1 MTPFD
6 PEAAETGDAPAPD
19 DLTPLPPALATP
31 PGAGAVADEAG
42 ARAVPRSEAA
52 RRFEGGPLIVA
63 HASLTAR
70 RLGLSPPPRSADL
83 LDALEL
89 FAFVRPAR
97 FCAPSAAGLALAL
110 GFAEPAGAE
119 AQALALREACRL
131 LLDEVAREP
140 APSREEALQIAETL
154 ARAGWSWAPRVLAAV
169 RSEPVRERRH
179 RGSGLDVWTRLSE
192 WQDQAPAG
200 EPGSHPVHAEETR
213 TRLAELLAR
222 AGLDE
227 ARPSQ
232 AEFAAE
238 AAHAFAARDRE
249 GAPRAIL
256 AEAGTGVGKTLGYL
270 APASLWAERNGPSV
284 WISTYTRALQR
295 QIDRES
301 AAVFPDPAVRAKKAV
316 VRKGRENY
324 LCLLNLQDLVQAS
337 ALGTADA
344 IGVALAARWAAA
356 TRDGDMTGGDFPAWL
371 PSLFAVSAS
380 SQASAAN
387 LVDRRGECVH
397 AACPHY
403 KTCFVEKAIRASR
416 QADLVIANH
425 ALVLTQAAFDGARTA
440 RGLKSDSETTAL
452 KRIVFDEGHH
462 LFDAADNAFSACLS
476 GQEAAELR
484 RWIRGPEGRGRRG
497 RGLEQ
502 RLGDLVADREGA
514 REALNMVLRA
524 AAQLPGEGWSGRI
537 APPSGEINP
546 IGPIESLLAAALEQ
560 LRARADVRGGDLGM
574 ECSARPATPVL
585 LAAAPAAA
593 RSLAEIEA
601 PLLALAR
608 ALEDLLDDE
617 ADQLDSGQRARI
629 EGALRGLDR
638 RARMTIPAW
647 RSMLQSLVEEGA
659 EDDPDFVDWISA
671 EMMFGRVVDA
681 ALRRHWVDPTVP
693 LEAAVIAP
701 AHGVLITSATL
712 TDPALEDAFDLARQ
726 KTGTARLLEPP
737 KLTRVES
744 PFDYAS
750 QARVFVVTD
759 VARDDA
765 RQMAAAMR
773 ELFLAAGGGAL
784 GLFTAIRRLRA
795 VYELLAQPLAQRGLS
810 LYAQHVDPL
819 EVGALVDV
827 FRAEEHS
834 CLLGTD
840 AVRDGIDVPGSAL
853 RLIAFDRVPWPRPDL
868 LHKARRQRFGGKGY
882 DDAVARAR
890 IAQAF
895 GRLIRRADDRG
906 VFVLLDAA
914 APTRLFASLPPG
926 VEIQRLGLTDALDQI
941 NAFLQTGAA
950 SL

>member
-1 MTPFD
+1 MSPFD
-6 PEAAETGDAPAPD
+6 PQASETFGEAVLGDG
-19 DLTPLPPALATP
+19 PLPPALATP
-31 PGAGAVADEAG
+31 PGAGAVADETG
-42 ARAVPRSEAA
+42 ARSVPRSVAA
-52 RRFEGGPLIVA
+52 KLFEEGLLIVA
-63 HASLTAR
+63 HAGLTAR
-70 RLGLSPPPRSADL
+70 RLNLSPPARSQTL
-83 LDALEL
+83 MDALEL
-89 FAFVRPAR
+89 YAFVRPAR

-110 GFAEPAGAE
+110 GFPEPAGAE
-119 AQALALREACRL
+119 AQATALRNGCQT
-131 LLDEVAREP
+131 LLDELASDPV
-140 APSREEALQIAETL
+140 PSREEAIQVAETL
-154 ARAGWSWAPRVLAAV
+154 GRAQWAWAPRVLAALNS
-169 RSEPVRERRH
+169 RPVRERRH
-179 RGSGLDVWTRLSE
+179 RGSGLDVWSRLKE
-192 WQDQAPAG
+192 WEDEAPAG
-200 EPGSHPVHAEETR
+200 EPGSYPIEPEETR
-213 TRLAELLAR
+213 RRLGELLAR

-227 ARPSQ
+227 LRPSQ
-232 AEFAAE
+232 AEYAAE
-238 AAHAFAARDRE
+238 VSYAFAARDKDQ
-249 GAPRAIL
+249 APRAVL

-270 APASLWAERNGPSV
+270 APASLWAERNGGPV

-324 LCLLNLQDLVQAS
+324 LCILNFQDMVNSS
-337 ALGTADA
+337 AIGGADA
-344 IGVALAARWAAA
+344 IGVALAARWVAA

-371 PSLFAVSAS
+371 PSLFAVSPSA
-380 SQASAAN
+380 QASASN

-397 AACPHY
+397 AGCTHY
-403 KTCFVEKAIRASR
+403 RTCFVEKAIRASR
-416 QADLVIANH
+416 KADLVIANH

-440 RGLKSDSETTAL
+440 RGLKSDGETTAL

-476 GQEAAELR
+476 GQETAELR
-484 RWIRGPEGRGRRG
+484 RWIRGPESRGRRG

-514 REALNMVLRA
+514 REALNAVLRA
-524 AAQLPGEGWSGRI
+524 AAQLPGDGWSGRI

-546 IGPIESLLAAALEQ
+546 IGPIETFLAAALEQ
-560 LRARADVRGGDLGM
+560 LRARTDEKYGDLGM

-585 LAAAPAAA
+585 LAAAPPAA
-593 RSLAEIEA
+593 RALAAIEA

-617 ADQLDSGQRARI
+617 ADELDTGERARI

-638 RARMTIPAW
+638 RARMTLPAW
-647 RSMLQSLVEEGA
+647 RSMLQGLADETA
-659 EDDPDFVDWISA
+659 QDDPDFVDWIST

-701 AHGVLITSATL
+701 AHGVLVTSATL
-712 TDPALEDAFDLARQ
+712 TDPAQEDPFELARLR
-726 KTGTARLLEPP
+726 TGAARLAQPA
-737 KLTRVES
+737 KLVRVES

-750 QARVFVVTD
+750 QALVFVVND
-759 VARDDA
+759 VARDDT
-765 RQMAAAMR
+765 RQVAAAMR
-773 ELFLAAGGGAL
+773 ELFLVAGGGAL

-795 VYELLAQPLAQRGLS
+795 VYEQLAGPLSQKGLS

-853 RLIAFDRVPWPRPDL
+853 RLIAFDRVPWPRPNL
-868 LHKARRQRFGGKGY
+868 LHKARRQRFGGKAY
-882 DDAVARAR
+882 DDAIARAR

-926 VEIQRLGLTDALDQI
+926 VEIQRVGLVEALEAI
-941 NAFLQTGAA
+941 KAFLQTDADTA
-950 SL
+950 

>member
-1 MTPFD
+1 M
-6 PEAAETGDAPAPD
+6 
-19 DLTPLPPALATP
+19 
-31 PGAGAVADEAG
+31 ADEG
-42 ARAVPRSEAA
+42 SSRAVPRSQAA
-52 RRFEGGPLIVA
+52 RLFEEGPLIVA
-63 HASLTAR
+63 HAGLTAR
-70 RLGLSPPPRSADL
+70 RLGLTPPPRSASI

-110 GFAEPAGAE
+110 GFPEPAGPE
-119 AQALALREACRL
+119 AQAVALRHACRL
-131 LLDEVAREP
+131 LLDEVAASP
-140 APSREEALQIAETL
+140 VPTREEALQVAETL
-154 ARAGWSWAPRVLAAV
+154 ARAGWSWAPRVLMAL
-169 RSEPVRERRH
+169 RSQPVRERKH
-179 RGSGLDVWTRLSE
+179 RGSGLDVWSRLPE
-192 WQDQAPAG
+192 WEDHAPSG
-200 EPGSHPVHAEETR
+200 EPGSQSIDAEATR
-213 TRLAELLAR
+213 ARLAELLTR

-238 AAHAFAARDRE
+238 VAHAFQARDKE
-249 GAPRAIL
+249 GAPNAIL

-324 LCLLNLQDLVQAS
+324 LCLLNFQDMVQAS
-337 ALGTADA
+337 ALGGSDA
-344 IGVALAARWAAA
+344 VGVALAARWVAA

-371 PSLFAVSAS
+371 PTLFGVGSSA
-380 SQASAAN
+380 QASAAN

-416 QADLVIANH
+416 KADLVIANH
-425 ALVLTQAAFDGARTA
+425 ALVLTQAAFDGARSA
-440 RGLKSDSETTAL
+440 RGLKADSETTAL

-462 LFDAADNAFSACLS
+462 LFEAADNAFSACLS

-502 RLGDLVADREGA
+502 RLGDLVSDREDA
-514 REALNMVLRA
+514 HKALFDVLRA

-546 IGPIESLLAAALEQ
+546 IGPIETFLAAALDQ
-560 LRARADVRGGDLGM
+560 VRARADTKLGELGS
-574 ECSARPATPVL
+574 ECSARPVTPTL
-585 LAAAPAAA
+585 LAAAPPAA
-593 RSLAEIEA
+593 RALAAIEA

-617 ADQLDSGQRARI
+617 AEKLESGERARI

-638 RARMTIPAW
+638 RARMTLPAW
-647 RSMLQSLVEEGA
+647 RSMLQGLSEAAA

-671 EMMFGRVVDA
+671 EMKFGRVVDA
-681 ALRRHWVDPTVP
+681 ALRRHWVDPTLP

-701 AHGVLITSATL
+701 SHGVLITSATL
-712 TDPALEDAFDLARQ
+712 TDPALEDPFELARL
-726 KTGTARLLEPP
+726 KSGTARLPVAP

-759 VARDDA
+759 IARDDA

-773 ELFLAAGGGAL
+773 ELFLASGGGAL

-795 VYELLAQPLAQRGLS
+795 VYEQLAGPLAQKGLS

-840 AVRDGIDVPGSAL
+840 AVRDGIDVPGTAL

-868 LHKARRQRFGGKGY
+868 LHKARRARFGGKSY

-926 VEIQRLGLTDALDQI
+926 VEIQRVGLVDALDGVR
-941 NAFLQTGAA
+941 AFLQTGGQTA
-950 SL
+950 

>member
-1 MTPFD
+1 VTPFD
-6 PEAAETGDAPAPD
+6 PEAFHSDDAPAAP
-19 DLTPLPPALATP
+19 PGALPPALAVP
-31 PGAGAVADEAG
+31 PGAGAVADDEG
-42 ARAVPRSEAA
+42 ARALPRSQAA
-52 RRFEGGPLIVA
+52 RLFEDGPLIVA
-63 HASLTAR
+63 HAGLTAR
-70 RLGLSPPPRSADL
+70 RLGLSPPPRSQDL

-89 FAFVRPAR
+89 YAFVRPAK

-110 GFAEPAGAE
+110 GLPEPVGAE
-119 AQALALREACRL
+119 AQAVALRHACEV
-131 LLDEVAREP
+131 LLDELAISPV
-140 APSREEALQIAETL
+140 PSREEALQVAETL
-154 ARAGWSWAPRVLAAV
+154 GRARWSWAPRVIQALHAQ
-169 RSEPVRERRH
+169 PVRERRH
-179 RGSGLDVWTRLSE
+179 RGSGLDAWTRLSE
-192 WQDQAPAG
+192 WEDHAPAG
-200 EPGSHPVHAEETR
+200 EPGSKPIEEEETR
-213 TRLAELLAR
+213 ARLTELLTR

-227 ARPSQ
+227 ARPPQ
-232 AEFAAE
+232 AEYAGE
-238 AAHAFAARDRE
+238 VAHAFQARDRE
-249 GAPRAIL
+249 GAPRAVL

-270 APASLWAERNGPSV
+270 APASLFAERNGPSV

-324 LCLLNLQDLVQAS
+324 LCLLNFQDLVQAS
-337 ALGTADA
+337 ALGAVDA
-344 IGVALAARWAAA
+344 VGVALGARWVSM

-371 PSLFAVSAS
+371 PTLFAVSPSA
-380 SQASAAN
+380 QASAAN

-397 AACPHY
+397 AACTHY
-403 KTCFVEKAIRASR
+403 KKCFVEKAIRASR
-416 QADLVIANH
+416 RADLVIANH
-425 ALVLTQAAFDGARTA
+425 ALVLTQAAFDGARAA
-440 RGLKSDSETTAL
+440 RGQKSDSETTAL
-452 KRIVFDEGHH
+452 KRVVFDEGHH

-514 REALNMVLRA
+514 REALNLVLRA

-546 IGPIESLLAAALEQ
+546 IGPIESFLASALDQ
-560 LRARADVRGGDLGM
+560 LRARADARSGDLGL
-574 ECSARPATPVL
+574 ECSARPATPNL

-593 RSLAEIEA
+593 RALAEIEA

-617 ADQLDSGQRARI
+617 ADELDGGERARI

-638 RARMTIPAW
+638 RARMTLPAW
-647 RSMLQSLVEEGA
+647 RSMLQGLVEEGA

-712 TDPALEDAFDLARQ
+712 TDPALEDPFELARL
-726 KTGTARLLEPP
+726 KSGAARLPEPP
-737 KLTRVES
+737 KLVRVES
-744 PFDYAS
+744 PFDYAA

-795 VYELLAQPLAQRGLS
+795 VYEQLAQPLSQKGLS

-840 AVRDGIDVPGSAL
+840 AVRDGIDVPGTAL
-853 RLIAFDRVPWPRPDL
+853 RLIAFDRVPWPRPDI
-868 LHKARRQRFGGKGY
+868 LHKARRTRFGGKAY
-882 DDAVARAR
+882 DDAVARSR

-906 VFVLLDAA
+906 CFVLLDAA

-926 VEIQRLGLTDALDQI
+926 VEIQRLGLVETLDAVR
-941 NAFLQTGAA
+941 AFLQTDTGTA
-950 SL
+950 